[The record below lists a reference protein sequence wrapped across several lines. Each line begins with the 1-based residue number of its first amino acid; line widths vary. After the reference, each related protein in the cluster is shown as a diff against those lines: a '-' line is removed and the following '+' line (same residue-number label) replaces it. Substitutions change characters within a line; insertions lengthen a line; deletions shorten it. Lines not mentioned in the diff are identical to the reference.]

1 MNPDSSLM
9 IDSTSLWLTAVGFII
24 LLLIAVVYVVI
35 NERRQAEHGGS
46 RQTIVITISTL
57 IVTIGA
63 AVFFVLVTN
72 GWMTEAE
79 LYNLDLRV
87 QQAVSSAAPD
97 AGLSRFITWFGGG
110 YAVIAAVVI
119 LGAYL
124 LIRRSYLDLVLMLLA
139 TGPGSGLMWM
149 MKMFFERMRP
159 DDPLAGSAGHSFPS
173 GHSFWAVVI
182 YGFIIYLVWTH
193 ARSRRLKIAA
203 TVFLAVLILL
213 IAWSRI
219 VLNVHWMSDVLGG
232 LAFGLTWLG
241 VCLIIGAAVGSRRR
255 SATSVAHTEL

>member
-1 MNPDSSLM
+1 M
-9 IDSTSLWLTAVGFII
+9 IDFASLWLTAVGFII
-24 LLLIAVVYVVI
+24 LLLIAVIYVVI
-35 NERRQAEHGGS
+35 NERRQVGHGGS
-46 RQTIVITISTL
+46 RRTIAITISTL

-87 QQAVSSAAPD
+87 QQAVSTAAPD
-97 AGLSRFITWFGGG
+97 AGVLRFVTWFGGG
-110 YAVIAAVVI
+110 YAVIAAVII

-124 LIRRSYLDLVLMLLA
+124 LIHRSYLDFVLMLLA

-149 MKMFFERMRP
+149 MKVFFARVRP
-159 DDPLAGSAGHSFPS
+159 EDPLAGSAGHSFPS

-182 YGFIIYLVWTH
+182 YGFVLYLVWTH
-193 ARSRRLKIAA
+193 ARSRPLKIAA
-203 TVFLAVLILL
+203 TILLAVLILL

-241 VCLIIGAAVGSRRR
+241 VCLIISAAVASRRR
-255 SATSVAHTEL
+255 SAATLST